1 MVWVVPPVPHL
12 RKLRLSVS
20 EQQGGGLVPGLRLSP
35 VTLGPSRQEAASG
48 SNTWKGSG
56 SYKVVHAGREPSV
69 VAGQW

>member
-1 MVWVVPPVPHL
+1 M
-12 RKLRLSVS
+12 S

-56 SYKVVHAGREPSV
+56 SYEVVHTGREPSV